1 LTQVCTISCVLCPWV
16 DSPNN
21 SGPQRINGHSLL
33 HKSVEKFTSRPRSPA
48 IETKSEFV
56 QVIVQVRYSNSPLM
70 GSQQPAFK
78 QGDNPIDQWQ
88 KILADVGISSGNL
101 MDIAKSFQR
110 CISTPVIRT
119 YNAAWLNILLDRTSQ
134 TFRRGIGYS
143 TKTDSSNP
151 IPVLLSRYDH
161 KRLACSAP
169 TTLASLFS
177 TDIKFIHLHS
187 PRETVS
193 PWPYHS
199 KTQLVQ
205 PNPSGP
211 VTAQAQYSLNIK
223 CAYSVF
229 LIRYIPHR
237 AEPQLQRFSR
247 ILKNR
252 PCGHRGLKITFPA
265 MIQSPFCLPCL
276 LMATTGANKPL
287 WPAMLEK
294 ILLACLLRGK
304 SVFKFQEC
312 SRVIFHT
319 RKYYMLG
326 SLESSA

>member
-1 LTQVCTISCVLCPWV
+1 MAK
-16 DSPNN
+16 DSRRCENLVWQPD
-21 SGPQRINGHSLL
+21 GHSQELPTV
-33 HKSVEKFTSRPRSPA
+33 HIHPSRPC
-48 IETKSEFV
+48 V
-56 QVIVQVRYSNSPLM
+56 
-70 GSQQPAFK
+70 
-78 QGDNPIDQWQ
+78 
-88 KILADVGISSGNL
+88 
-101 MDIAKSFQR
+101 QR
-110 CISTPVIRT
+110 CLAQRT
-119 YNAAWLNILLDRTSQ
+119 LGQNLPHHY
-134 TFRRGIGYS
+134 
-143 TKTDSSNP
+143 
-151 IPVLLSRYDH
+151 
-161 KRLACSAP
+161 KRLPCSAP

-193 PWPYHS
+193 PWPHHS

-265 MIQSPFCLPCL
+265 MIQSPSCLPCL
-276 LMATTGANKPL
+276 LMATTGANKPV
-287 WPAMLEK
+287 WPAKLEK
-294 ILLACLLRGK
+294 VLLACLLRGK
-304 SVFKFQEC
+304 SVFKFHEC